1 MKIPVEEQYKFVK
14 LTLPDGSK
22 ADGQEVLLKYTVGF
36 MPLRSIHSTI
46 ADEQGAQ
53 QACSNNSWF

>member
-22 ADGQEVLLKYTVGF
+22 AEGMSVLLHALSVH
-36 MPLRSIHSTI
+36 PVHRLL
-46 ADEQGAQ
+46 
-53 QACSNNSWF
+53 